1 MKNTRKI
8 LLALVLVLA
17 MIMSFATVSAF
28 AADES
33 GAETKTIY
41 FSNNKGWSKVN
52 AYYWGG
58 TSTVGWPGTAMEKV
72 DTNDYGED
80 IYAITVSADTTY
92 IIFNN
97 GSEQTVDIKLNSAVN
112 AYSDAL
118 YAAEDSARELENA
131 KAELDKLRE
140 TNATLTET
148 NIKLLEKVKY
158 QDDTTGAGG
167 EDETPT
173 AETITIDDLFKED

>member
-1 MKNTRKI
+1 MMTRDDFKN
-8 LLALVLVLA
+8 LLV
-17 MIMSFATVSAF
+17 
-28 AADES
+28 AD
-33 GAETKTIY
+33 
-41 FSNNKGWSKVN
+41 V
-52 AYYWGG
+52 
-58 TSTVGWPGTAMEKV
+58 
-72 DTNDYGED
+72 ED
-80 IYAITVSADTTY
+80 KAGQID
-92 IIFNN
+92 
-97 GSEQTVDIKLNSAVN
+97 SAVN

-148 NIKLLEKVKY
+148 NMKLLEKVKY

-167 EDETPT
+167 DDDTIT